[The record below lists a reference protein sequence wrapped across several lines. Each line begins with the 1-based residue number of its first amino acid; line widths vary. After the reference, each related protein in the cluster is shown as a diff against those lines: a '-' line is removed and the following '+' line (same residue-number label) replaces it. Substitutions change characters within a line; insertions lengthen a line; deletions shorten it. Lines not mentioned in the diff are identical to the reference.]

1 MISSLLKKV
10 FGSRNDRLVKQYRQT
25 VARIN
30 ALESGLTGLSD
41 EALGAKTAE
50 FRQRLA
56 NGETL
61 EQLLPA
67 FAVCREASRRAMGM
81 RHFDVQLIGG
91 MVLQRRQDCR
101 NAHRRRQNAGG
112 HPAGL
117 PECADRQRRAHRH
130 RQRLPGQP
138 RCGADGALYG
148 SWA

>member
-61 EQLLPA
+61 EQLLPEA
-67 FAVCREASRRAMGM
+67 FAVCREASRRALGM

-91 MVLQRRQDCR
+91 MVLNDGKIAEMRTGEGKTLVATLPAYLNALTGNGVRR
-101 NAHRRRQNAGG
+101 
-112 HPAGL
+112 
-117 PECADRQRRAHRH
+117 
-130 RQRLPGQP
+130 
-138 RCGADGALYG
+138 
-148 SWA
+148 

>member
-61 EQLLPA
+61 EQLLPEA
-67 FAVCREASRRAMGM
+67 FAENEIVDIALNS
-81 RHFDVQLIGG
+81 
-91 MVLQRRQDCR
+91 
-101 NAHRRRQNAGG
+101 AGAILNVDLWSAYKKNG
-112 HPAGL
+112 
-117 PECADRQRRAHRH
+117 
-130 RQRLPGQP
+130 
-138 RCGADGALYG
+138 
-148 SWA
+148 

>member
-61 EQLLPA
+61 EQLLPEA
-67 FAVCREASRRAMGM
+67 FAVCR
-81 RHFDVQLIGG
+81 
-91 MVLQRRQDCR
+91 
-101 NAHRRRQNAGG
+101 
-112 HPAGL
+112 
-117 PECADRQRRAHRH
+117 
-130 RQRLPGQP
+130 
-138 RCGADGALYG
+138 
-148 SWA
+148 